1 LSEAATSPRV
11 ILAIDPG
18 SRRSGFGVI
27 QALGQQTQYIT
38 SGCID
43 LTDAEHMAARLD
55 ILFSAIQNIIAE
67 HQPQE
72 FAIEQVFMGRNAAS
86 ALKLG
91 QARGAA
97 IVAAT
102 QAQLPVFEYAAR
114 QVKQSVVGVG
124 QADKQQVQQ
133 MVMRLLKLPG
143 LPQEDAADAL
153 AIALCHVQYQLNLT
167 RLGRGLT
174 VRRGRAR

>member
-1 LSEAATSPRV
+1 MKEALVLPRV

-18 SRRSGFGVI
+18 SRRSGFGIV
-27 QALGQQTQYIT
+27 AVTGQHNQYVT
-38 SGCID
+38 SGCIE
-43 LTDAEHMAARLD
+43 LAELGDISARLNV
-55 ILFSAIQNIIAE
+55 LFDAITELIAT
-67 HQPQE
+67 HAPRE

-102 QAQLPVFEYAAR
+102 QAKLPVYEYAAR

-153 AIALCHVQYQLNLT
+153 AIALCHIQYQHNLA
-167 RLGRGLT
+167 RLGTGLT

>member
-1 LSEAATSPRV
+1 MSEGPAPARV

-27 QALGQQTQYIT
+27 QALGQHSQYIT

-43 LTDAEHMAARLD
+43 LTESGEMTARLD
-55 ILFSAIQNIIAE
+55 TLFGSIQNLIAE
-67 HQPQE
+67 YAPQE

-153 AIALCHVQYQLNLT
+153 AIALCHVQYQHN
-167 RLGRGLT
+167 LGRMGSGLT

>member
-1 LSEAATSPRV
+1 MTQPIEQV

-27 QALGQQTQYIT
+27 GVGQQRSQYIT

-43 LTDAEHMAARLD
+43 LTAAGEISARLD
-55 ILFSAIQNIIAE
+55 VLFSAVTELIA
-67 HQPQE
+67 QYTPNE

-102 QAQLPVFEYAAR
+102 QAQLPVYEYAAR
-114 QVKQSVVGVG
+114 QVKLSVVGVG

-133 MVMRLLKLPG
+133 MVMRLLSLPG

-153 AIALCHVQYQLNLT
+153 AIALCHAQVQNQLA
-167 RLGRGLT
+167 RLGPDLS